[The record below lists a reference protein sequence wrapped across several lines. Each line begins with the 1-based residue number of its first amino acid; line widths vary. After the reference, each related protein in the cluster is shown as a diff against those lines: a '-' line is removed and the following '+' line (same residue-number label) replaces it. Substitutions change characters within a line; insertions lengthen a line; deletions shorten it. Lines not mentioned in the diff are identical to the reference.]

1 MSNNNKS
8 NKNGNKNKTKK
19 KNNNKNS
26 VYLIKDSVSFNK
38 NNNIPNYKY
47 EGGSGY
53 ECIRFK
59 LKKNQS
65 IRADAGAM
73 NYMENSINIETQTG
87 NLQNAFG
94 RLFSQSSFFYNIFTN
109 TAEKPATINFSNSS
123 PGSIGAFY
131 IPKGKSL
138 NLVSDSY
145 ICSTPNL
152 KINTNI
158 KVGGILLGYGFTFV
172 NVEAIDSYGIVWA
185 SSLGKVIEKIIKP
198 GEAIKIDNGIFIGFE
213 PSTEIHTNTVGGIFS
228 TIFSGEGFVSKIENK
243 SDTNNLKMFLQPRSK
258 ISYLDYLKQKLIRK
272 H

>member
-1 MSNNNKS
+1 MSTNTN
-8 NKNGNKNKTKK
+8 TKK
-19 KNNNKNS
+19 KNSKNTKKNINNGIFLIKNS
-26 VYLIKDSVSFNK
+26 KSFNK
-38 NNNIPNYKY
+38 NNNIPEYKY
-47 EGGSGY
+47 EGGNGY

-73 NYMENSINIETQTG
+73 NYMDNSIEIETTTG
-87 NLQNAFG
+87 SIGNAFS
-94 RLFSQSSFFYNIFTN
+94 RVFSQSSFFYNIFTN
-109 TAEKPATINFSNSS
+109 KGEKPSTINFSNCS
-123 PGSIGAFY
+123 PGNIGAFY

-152 KINTNI
+152 QITTNL

-172 NVEAIDSYGIVWA
+172 HIEAKDSYGIVWA
-185 SSLGKVIEKIIKP
+185 SSLGKVIEKTIRP
-198 GEAIKIDNGIFIGFE
+198 NESIKIDNGIFIGFE

-243 SDTNNLKMFLQPRSK
+243 STTNNIKMFLQPRSK